1 MTSNFFSIIRH
12 SNKGQATVEFAFVFV
27 FVALIL
33 FNVVRSFT
41 DLTSSSYGN
50 LAHVLS
56 RNLIIGVCPSECF
69 FAGYRN
75 GYEGQ

>member
-1 MTSNFFSIIRH
+1 MSSIFISKILKSNQ
-12 SNKGQATVEFAFVFV
+12 GQATVEFAFVFV

-33 FNVVRSFT
+33 FTVVRSFS
-41 DLTSSSYGN
+41 DLATSSYGN

-56 RNLIIGVCPSECF
+56 RNLVVGVCSSECF
-69 FAGYRN
+69 FSGYRN